1 MKYEDVLD
9 LVIQQHIYV
18 YLNYKLVPLTL
29 YDCHKGDP
37 IRIWK
42 WTKDTFFLTLSNHI
56 RDRDMK
62 NIMCSRL

>member
-9 LVIQQHIYV
+9 LAIQQHVYV
-18 YLNYKLVPLTL
+18 YLNYKLVPLIL
-29 YDCHKGDP
+29 YNCHKGGP

-56 RDRDMK
+56 RDTVM
-62 NIMCSRL
+62 